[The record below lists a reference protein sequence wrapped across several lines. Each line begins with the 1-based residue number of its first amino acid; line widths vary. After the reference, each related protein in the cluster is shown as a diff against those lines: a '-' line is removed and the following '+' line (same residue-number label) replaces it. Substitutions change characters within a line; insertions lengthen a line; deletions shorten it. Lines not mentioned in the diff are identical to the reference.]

1 MSSPLYGDKDGLLF
15 PCCSQVSI
23 RWLSDQSGASAEG
36 PSDILDVE
44 AVASIVR
51 CPKYV
56 ILVKNTVLFFNTMIL
71 FVET

>member
-1 MSSPLYGDKDGLLF
+1 MVIKMG
-15 PCCSQVSI
+15 CCFRAVLKYQSE
-23 RWLSDQSGASAEG
+23 WLSNQSGASAEG